1 MVFNLTVL
9 EKKNNIKSQILNK
22 NFKKNNLKFIF
33 IKKDSTE
40 NFHQRNSAQKSLL
53 KRIIERSQ
61 TINSRELCTN
71 LLIETWSSDK
81 FEFQKEFSNLQEKF
95 LKNSKVLS
103 SRYELYHLSLAEL
116 IYLNKK
122 KKKMTSYFC

>member
-122 KKKMTSYFC
+122 KKKR